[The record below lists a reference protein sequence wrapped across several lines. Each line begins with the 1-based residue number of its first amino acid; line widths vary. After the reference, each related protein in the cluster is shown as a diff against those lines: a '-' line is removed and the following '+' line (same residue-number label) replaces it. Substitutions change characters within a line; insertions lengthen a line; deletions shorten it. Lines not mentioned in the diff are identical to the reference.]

1 MSKDETSRYYT
12 LLRDPARR
20 KIIEVLGEQGKCGFK
35 ELRYSLGL
43 GVGTVYYHLDMLS
56 DFVVQDKNRKYMLN
70 DQGQLLYKSLKEGS
84 MPTALN
90 MGEALSHKIG
100 RWIFLSP
107 VYARMTRLEA
117 TLPLAFVILVIGAV
131 GSAYAQIEPVFFFYF
146 PSIRSFDSIALMFV
160 FYWVGL
166 FIITDVLCTLVFRR
180 RGGDLQ
186 LFANLAF
193 SALPLVVFPYI
204 YTLIPIALSRYV
216 LLAFQIWTLLL
227 ISSATSF
234 AKGLRLDRSIII
246 SLLIIY
252 FNIILL
258 ILLGR
263 LA

>member
-1 MSKDETSRYYT
+1 MSKDEASRYYT
-12 LLRDPARR
+12 LLRDTARR
-20 KIIEVLGEQGKCGFK
+20 KIVEILGEQGKCGFK
-35 ELRYSLGL
+35 ELRLSLGL

-56 DFVVQDKNRKYMLN
+56 DFVVQDKSRKYMLN
-70 DQGQLLYKSLKEGS
+70 DRGQLLYKSLKEGS
-84 MPTALN
+84 MPPALN

-100 RWIFLSP
+100 RWVFLSP
-107 VYARMTRLEA
+107 VYARMARLEFS
-117 TLPLAFVILVIGAV
+117 LPLAFAVLLVGAI
-131 GSAYAQIEPVFFFYF
+131 GSAYAEIEPVFLFYF
-146 PSIRSFDSIALMFV
+146 PSTLSLDSIALMFF

-166 FIITDVLCTLVFRR
+166 FIITDILCTVVFRR

-186 LFANLAF
+186 LFANLGLA
-193 SALPLVVFPYI
+193 ALPSTVFPFV
-204 YTLIPIALSRYV
+204 YTLIPITMSRYV

-263 LA
+263 LT

>member
-1 MSKDETSRYYT
+1 MSKDEVSRYYT

-20 KIIEVLGEQGKCGFK
+20 KIVEILGEQGKCGFK

-70 DQGQLLYKSLKEGS
+70 DRGQLLYKSLREGS

-90 MGEALSHKIG
+90 MGEALSHKVG
-100 RWIFLSP
+100 RWVFLSP
-107 VYARMTRLEA
+107 VYARLTRLEFS
-117 TLPLAFVILVIGAV
+117 LPLAFAILLVGAI
-131 GSAYAQIEPVFFFYF
+131 GSAYAQIEPVFLFYF
-146 PSIRSFDSIALMFV
+146 PSVRSFESIALMFF

-166 FIITDVLCTLVFRR
+166 FIVADVLCTVVFHRI
-180 RGGDLQ
+180 GGDLQ
-186 LFANLAF
+186 LFADLGF
-193 SALPLVVFPYI
+193 SALPLTVFSYV
-204 YTLIPIALSRYV
+204 YTLIPIAVSRYV

-227 ISSATSF
+227 ISSAISF

-252 FNIILL
+252 FNIVLL

-263 LA
+263 LT